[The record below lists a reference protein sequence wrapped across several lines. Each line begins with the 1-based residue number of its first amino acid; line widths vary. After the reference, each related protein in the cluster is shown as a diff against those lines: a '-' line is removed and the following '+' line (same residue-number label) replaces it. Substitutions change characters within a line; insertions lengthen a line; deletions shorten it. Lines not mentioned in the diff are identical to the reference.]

1 MTIIEGDILA
11 VSHGVICHQVNCK
24 HVMGAGLAATIRK
37 KYPRHYEDYMSR
49 AAHLGGLVFT
59 QVNNDLYIVG
69 VYGQQEYGRDK
80 RYTDYDALEKGLI
93 AVGTFAQSLG
103 LPVYLPYGIG
113 CGLAGGDWEIVKTI
127 VDKALPDAIVIKK
140 TVKG

>member
-24 HVMGAGLAATIRK
+24 HVMGAGLAAAIRK

-49 AAHLGGLVFT
+49 AAHLGGLAFT

>member
-24 HVMGAGLAATIRK
+24 HVMGAGLAAAIRK